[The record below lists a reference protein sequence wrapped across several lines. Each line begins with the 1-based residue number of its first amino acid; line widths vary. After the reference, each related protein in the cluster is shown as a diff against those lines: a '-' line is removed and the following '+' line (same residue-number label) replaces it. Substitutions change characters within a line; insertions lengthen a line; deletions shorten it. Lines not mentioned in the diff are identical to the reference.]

1 MIKDELMIV
10 KEDNILL
17 FFEEYLRGEG
27 IHTSRACYYGN
38 DPVVSV

>member
-1 MIKDELMIV
+1 MVKDELMIV

-27 IHTSRACYYGN
+27 IHTYH
-38 DPVVSV
+38 VHVTMVTILL